1 MDNSKML
8 LKSSDE
14 ELGDFMPTH
23 VGYEIVGLKNFSV
36 NEDDQTI
43 TVRANMVLRFY
54 LDVFGFKSRLL
65 DCNIYD
71 SQMLLT
77 LDIE

>member
-8 LKSSDE
+8 LKSQDE

-23 VGYEIVGLKNFSV
+23 VGYEIVGLENFSV

-43 TVRANMVLRFY
+43 TVLSDMVLRFY
-54 LDVFGFKSRLL
+54 LNVFGFKSRLL
-65 DCNIYD
+65 DCNIYK
-71 SQMLLT
+71 SKMFLT